1 MSAFA
6 RNEEHILYEAINRGL
21 VALRRGDWGRADSI
35 ARELQPRIKDGQPHR
50 PDVSAIDRFKK
61 EIKAS
66 GRPI

>member
-6 RNEEHILYEAINRGL
+6 RNEEDVLYEAINRGL
-21 VALRRGDWGRADSI
+21 VALRRGDWALADTI
-35 ARELQPRIKDGQPHR
+35 ARSLEPRIKDGQPVR

>member
-6 RNEEHILYEAINRGL
+6 RNEERVLYEAINRGL
-21 VALRRGDWGRADSI
+21 VALRRGDWALADKI
-35 ARELQPRIKDGQPHR
+35 ARDLQPRIKDGQPVH
-50 PDVSAIDRFKK
+50 PDVSAIARYKK

>member
-6 RNEEHILYEAINRGL
+6 RNEEDVLYEAINRGL
-21 VALRRGDWGRADSI
+21 VALRRGDWALADTI
-35 ARELQPRIKDGQPHR
+35 ARGLEPRVTDGQPHR
-50 PDVSAIDRFKK
+50 PDASAIARYKK

>member
-6 RNEEHILYEAINRGL
+6 RNEEHVLYEAINRGL
-21 VALRRGDWGRADSI
+21 VALRRGDWALADTI
-35 ARELQPRIKDGQPHR
+35 ARGLQPRIKDGQPHR
-50 PDVSAIDRFKK
+50 PDVSAIDRYKK